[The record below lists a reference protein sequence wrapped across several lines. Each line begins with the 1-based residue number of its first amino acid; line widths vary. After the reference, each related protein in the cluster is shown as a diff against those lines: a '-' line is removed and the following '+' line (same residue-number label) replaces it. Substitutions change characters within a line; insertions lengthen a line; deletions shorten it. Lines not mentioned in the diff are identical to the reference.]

1 MPGSSDQNEECCISC
16 RKPRAALKN
25 AYFCGLCRQMS
36 CKECVQFLA
45 EDAFSFR
52 EKVAEELRHST
63 YCQACYDEKVAP
75 ELAVYAGELARAK
88 QISVFSKKAGY
99 LRIIRRSKQM
109 LSVRDCR
116 DRDEV
121 VLRLAFAAAQ
131 QSYNSL
137 IEVELIAEK
146 VRNFGYQ
153 KSNWTGTGFPADVEP
168 EKNWRNRRI

>member
-1 MPGSSDQNEECCISC
+1 MSESPDNSEECCSSC

-25 AYFCGLCRQMS
+25 VYLCGLCQGMS
-36 CKECVQFLA
+36 CKECVQFLD
-45 EDAFSFR
+45 EGAFSFR
-52 EKVAEELRHST
+52 EKVAEELLHTT
-63 YCQACYDEKVAP
+63 YCQACYDAKVAP
-75 ELAVYAGELARAK
+75 ELAAYAQEMERAK
-88 QISVFSKKAGY
+88 QIRVFSKKAGY

-109 LSVRDCR
+109 LSVRDCK

-121 VLRLAFAAAQ
+121 VLRLAFFAAQ

-137 IEVELIAEK
+137 IEVELVAEK

-168 EKNWRNRRI
+168 EKEGRNRRI